1 MIIQSTIIWSMIIR
15 SIIVGGSV
23 RTGMPEFV
31 NRTEELSRL
40 HSLYESDDP
49 ELAVIFGRRRLG
61 KTELVKRSLEEYDET
76 VVYQAKQKTA
86 ALQLQQFIETAA
98 ETYPGVTRI
107 REDWEAILEY
117 LAEQDAIVVLDEF
130 PYLVEQDESLPS
142 VFQAMFDHE
151 LDDSAATFV
160 LVGSSISMMEE
171 AALLGNS
178 PLYGR
183 SSLKLDIRQLPFD
196 AAMEFFPESYSADQ
210 QVLTWGVFGGVPYYL
225 EEVSTDASLG
235 ENVQRTILSR
245 HGSLHDEPDYVL
257 RMELTEP
264 TRYFSILE
272 AIAGGSTTRNEIAGT
287 TGIDYNQLSK
297 YLQRLVRL
305 RLVDQHVPVT
315 EQKERS
321 KRSRYRIR
329 DHFFRFWFHF
339 VYGTGDRHDELGDAA
354 FDVLIEPE
362 LPDFVSHSFEDL
374 CCSALRTLY
383 PEYTIT
389 DTGQWWYG
397 EHEIDVVDLT
407 TGETLIAGEC
417 KFQGSPLGYDALS
430 KLQDHV
436 DELRWTPEGGEDR
449 THEYALFSRSG
460 FKPSVQEA
468 AEEREDL
475 RLFTVEDVVEA
486 LRS

>member
-1 MIIQSTIIWSMIIR
+1 MA
-15 SIIVGGSV
+15 
-23 RTGMPEFV
+23 EFV

-40 HSLYESDDP
+40 HALYDSDDA
-49 ELAVIFGRRRLG
+49 ELAVIYGRRRLG
-61 KTELVKRSLEEYDET
+61 KTALVKESIRQCEDA
-76 VVYQAKQKTA
+76 VVYQAKQKTT
-86 ALQLQQFIETAA
+86 ALQLRQFIDAAA
-98 ETYPGVTRI
+98 ESYPDVTRI
-107 REDWEAILEY
+107 REDWENVLGY

-142 VFQAMFDHE
+142 VLQAMFDHE

-196 AAMEFFPESYSADQ
+196 AAMEFFDDAYTADE
-210 QVLTWGVFGGVPYYL
+210 QVLTWGVFGGIPYYL
-225 EEVSTDASLG
+225 EEVSPDATLA

-245 HGSLHDEPDYVL
+245 HGTLHDEPDYVL

-272 AIAGGSTTRNEIAGT
+272 AIAGGSTSRNEIAGT

-297 YLQRLVRL
+297 YLNRLSRL

-315 EQKERS
+315 ERKERS

-329 DHFFRFWFHF
+329 DPFFRFWFHF
-339 VYGTGDRHDELGDAA
+339 VYGTGEQYDQLGADAYEA
-354 FDVLIEPE
+354 LVEPE
-362 LPDFVSHSFEDL
+362 LADFVSRSFEDL

-383 PEYTIT
+383 PYHTIT
-389 DTGQWWYG
+389 ETGQWWYG
-397 EHEIDVVDLT
+397 EHEIDVVGLT
-407 TGETLIAGEC
+407 TDETLIVGEC
-417 KFQGSPLGYDALS
+417 KFRNSPLGYDAFS
-430 KLQDHV
+430 KLRGHTE
-436 DELRWTPEGGEDR
+436 ELRWTPTDGGDR
-449 THEYALFSRSG
+449 VEEYALFSRSG
-460 FKPSVQEA
+460 FKPSVEEA
-468 AEEREDL
+468 AAERNDL
-475 RLFTVEDVVEA
+475 RLFTVEDIVEA
-486 LRS
+486 LSS